1 MKKYQYGGSTY
12 GGFNPRPI
20 SSYGVQGLSN
30 IQSGMGQQNVSDFL
44 TKREAAGAL
53 GEQKSM
59 MSSEMQ
65 EKMEKAQRKA
75 AKKAK
80 RIGQF
85 GGLLGF
91 GLNFVP
97 GLQGW
102 ASAGVQAAV
111 KAAQAQAQKKAM
123 KGAVG
128 AGKGYE
134 GTFLSGQVDK
144 YKREAKEMAEGY
156 DPLKA
161 AATSMIGSAMMGGI
175 KAGVPKPEGTEGLI
189 EEGLGDAT
197 EMETLADGSISEVP
211 KDLQSAQFE
220 QGETLAD
227 GTQVDTSGTGKLA
240 DQITKPTDTSWFE
253 MGGEERFKQLFA
265 DPKAWEGAGGMTN
278 FAQLLKGIAPIAGA
292 EDDEMIQLLQQ
303 LTGAGGQIWGSQ

>member
-12 GGFNPRPI
+12 GGYNPRPI
-20 SSYGVQGLSN
+20 SSYGLQGLTN

-44 TKREAAGAL
+44 TKREAAGEL
-53 GEQKSM
+53 GQQKAM
-59 MSSEMQ
+59 LTSEMQ
-65 EKMEKAQRKA
+65 EKLEKAQRKA

-111 KAAQAQAQKKAM
+111 KALQAQAQKKAQE
-123 KGAVG
+123 KAIG
-128 AGKGYE
+128 AGKGYK
-134 GTFLSGQVDK
+134 GTFLDTTLDK

-161 AATSMIGSAMMGGI
+161 AATSMIGSAISGGI
-175 KAGVPKPEGTEGLI
+175 GDAVSKGKDKLI

-197 EMETLADGSISEVP
+197 EMETLVDGSTAEVP
-211 KDLQSAQFE
+211 KDLQPAQFE
-220 QGETLAD
+220 QGETLVD

-253 MGGEERFKQLFA
+253 MGGEERFKHMFTDA
-265 DPKAWEGAGGMTN
+265 DAWKGAGGMKN
-278 FAQLLKGIAPIAGA
+278 FSRLLQGIAPIAGA
-292 EDDEMIQLLQQ
+292 EDDEIIQLLQQ
-303 LTGAGGQIWGSQ
+303 LTGAGGQIWGSQG